1 MHQLRSKWNETNF
14 GMCKIHPNVS
24 FSSFWICSCCYGWQG
39 SNTMHQQW
47 QVGLCINDVWVLKN
61 LILCTIWKVMCT
73 AVFYIFYRKKSWES
87 REKAFLGGLTKWNGG
102 IEDVSQGKNDAA
114 EQANRS
120 DTPTFVGKEAKNGR
134 EDHLTE
140 SICGHDEPILLNS
153 HRSIKL

>member
-1 MHQLRSKWNETNF
+1 MMHQLRSKWNATNF
-14 GMCKIHPNVS
+14 GMCKIECFIQKELRKPPKL
-24 FSSFWICSCCYGWQG
+24 CKG

-47 QVGLCINDVWVLKN
+47 QVGLCINDRSVWVLKN